1 MTQSV
6 TRLKVLSAGI
16 FSLILALGVARFAY
30 TPLLPLMQQQAG
42 LGIAAAGWLAAINY
56 AGYLSGAL
64 IASRISSL
72 VLKDKLYRIGMVLAI
87 VSTLVMGLTTN
98 VVIWALSR
106 YVAGLTSAAAMLL
119 STGLIMNWL
128 IRHNHRSEMGI
139 HFAGIGLGIAGC
151 AGAVML
157 FTPWLDWR
165 EQWFAFTLLGCV
177 LLVPALRWLPPPDAS
192 GLTNSGQK
200 LQDKPPSLLYLRV
213 FMAAYFCAGF
223 GYVVSVTFIVAI
235 VNQLPGLSGW
245 GNLVFLAIGVG
256 AAPACILWDLIA
268 RRTGDLNALIL
279 AAMLQIAGI
288 LLPVLLPGQLWAA
301 VFGSFVFG
309 ATFIGM
315 VSLVLSMA
323 GRYYPTMPAKM
334 MGKMTLSYG
343 TAQIIGPAITGLI
356 GARFGSYNAGLY
368 AAAGIMVLGTG
379 LLFVLKAVEKRDA
392 RLALPS

>member
-177 LLVPALRWLPPPDAS
+177 LLVPALPWLPPPDAS

-379 LLFVLKAVEKRDA
+379 LLFVLKAVERRDA
-392 RLALPS
+392 RGALPS

>member
-379 LLFVLKAVEKRDA
+379 LLFVLKAVERRDA
-392 RLALPS
+392 RGALPS